1 MPTAFEDMIK
11 LKKEVCTLKLTILQ
25 LRLKQAEF
33 EKEKALLQQKNDQM
47 QSQLT
52 ETQERLSAQ
61 ATMYESMIN
70 SLKAHDSSSTTQM
83 LASKLQASER

>member
-1 MPTAFEDMIK
+1 M
-11 LKKEVCTLKLTILQ
+11 
-25 LRLKQAEF
+25 RLKQAEF

-52 ETQERLSAQ
+52 ETQERFVAQ

-70 SLKAHDSSSTTQM
+70 SLKAHDSSSTT
-83 LASKLQASER
+83 